1 MRREPLKISTK
12 GRYAVRLL
20 YDLAQHNTGEWISL
34 KDVSKRQGISIKYLE
49 QIVRQLSVC
58 GYLKSLRGPR
68 GGYQLSKKPSEYTI
82 EDVLEITEG
91 SIAPVACLDDET
103 NQCERYY
110 DCPTIFIWE
119 GLDKV
124 VRDYLGSV
132 TIQDILDRAALKGG
146 NDFII

>member
-1 MRREPLKISTK
+1 M
-12 GRYAVRLL
+12 
-20 YDLAQHNTGEWISL
+20 
-34 KDVSKRQGISIKYLE
+34 
-49 QIVRQLSVC
+49 
-58 GYLKSLRGPR
+58 
-68 GGYQLSKKPSEYTI
+68 
-82 EDVLEITEG
+82 
-91 SIAPVACLDDET
+91 ACLDDET